1 MNRGLAVPLH
11 GIHQTRIDSAGIG
24 AKKALQLGNQN
35 PNPISAN
42 SAQNLA
48 ITITQNVGP
57 DFVVFGYSL
66 RYAANLQTVLCSMK
80 DTQHNREII
89 SGNTQLC
96 TVGILNTLAP
106 INPFLRI
113 DPFILSTGQSVQFYV
128 TNQTGTAI
136 GAGDLAL
143 TLFGYQM

>member
-1 MNRGLAVPLH
+1 MPLH
-11 GIHQTRIDSAGIG
+11 GMHQTPIDSAGIG
-24 AKKALQLGNQN
+24 AKKALQLGSQN
-35 PNPISAN
+35 ANPIAAG

-48 ITITQNVGP
+48 ITITQNVGS

-66 RYAANLQTVLCSMK
+66 RYAANLQAVLCSMK

-89 SGNTQLC
+89 SGNTQIC
-96 TVGILNTLAP
+96 TVGVLNTLAP

-113 DPFILSTGQSVQFYV
+113 DPFILSSGQSVQFYV
-128 TNQTGTAI
+128 ANQTVTAI
-136 GAGDLAL
+136 SAGDLAL